1 MTSLPDFTLEAADAL
16 DRAIRLGAECY
27 QREKMLQRL
36 IGSAFANSACFD
48 DPADQ
53 TAFIVRSLQSAIDGE
68 RQRGNAGHWS
78 FSESRLIGLL
88 GAHRA
93 ETERLNAE
101 LAYLDPNAG
110 EGEV

>member
-1 MTSLPDFTLEAADAL
+1 MTDLPDLLPEAGEAL
-16 DRAIRLGAECY
+16 DRVILLGAECY
-27 QREKMLQRL
+27 QREKMLPRL
-36 IGSAFANSACFD
+36 LPHARFLNSAH
-48 DPADQ
+48 PNPDQ
-53 TAFIVRSLQSAIDGE
+53 TGNLVTQLQSAIDGE
-68 RQRGNAGHWS
+68 RQRGNAGHWT